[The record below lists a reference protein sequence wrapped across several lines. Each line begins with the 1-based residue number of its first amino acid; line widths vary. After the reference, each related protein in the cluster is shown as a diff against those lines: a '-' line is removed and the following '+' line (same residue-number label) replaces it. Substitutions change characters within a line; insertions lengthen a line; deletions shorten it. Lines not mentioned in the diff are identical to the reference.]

1 MNSAVAKRATALGD
15 VFTKTR
21 ALAGKKWKSG
31 LDAWSGFNQMAASER
46 AKQLL
51 QIITSLGIRQWEVL
65 PFGVTNG
72 PSYFQEMMLNLY
84 GGEKSETLEAQPNLL
99 GNSMADLDALLEIWI
114 DDVQLGTQDVAKSD
128 SDDTSSGFDE
138 HIQALE
144 RVLERATLANLC
156 FKLDKC

>member
-72 PSYFQEMMLNLY
+72 PSYFQEMMLNFF

-99 GNSMADLDALLEIWI
+99 GNSMTDLDALSR
-114 DDVQLGTQDVAKSD
+114 D
-128 SDDTSSGFDE
+128 
-138 HIQALE
+138 
-144 RVLERATLANLC
+144 
-156 FKLDKC
+156 LDR